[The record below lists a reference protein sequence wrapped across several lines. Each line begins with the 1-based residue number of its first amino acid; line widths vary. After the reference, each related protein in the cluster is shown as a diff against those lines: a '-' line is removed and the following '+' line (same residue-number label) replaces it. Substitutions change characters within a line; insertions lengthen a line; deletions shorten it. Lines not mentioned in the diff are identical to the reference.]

1 MIHMIVDGVLCLLNG
16 ITLLLSLLAIQSD
29 TGTQDALQWIV
40 LVVQIPCM
48 FLVVVAY
55 LWSSMFY
62 AGYTSPK
69 QIFCC
74 EGKPE
79 VTGADAQLIENAG
92 TGAAA
97 GAAVVKEDKGREEF
111 SSDDALDNLNLPSS
125 EG

>member
-16 ITLLLSLLAIQSD
+16 VTLLLSLLAIQKD

-55 LWSSMFY
+55 MWSSMFY

-69 QIFCC
+69 QVFCC

-79 VTGADAQLIENAG
+79 VTGADAQLIEGAG
-92 TGAAA
+92 ADGAAT
-97 GAAVVKEDKGREEF
+97 VKEDKGRDKYEH
-111 SSDDALDNLNLPSS
+111 DDELDNLNLPSS
-125 EG
+125 DEK